1 MWGIR
6 PNSFIAHAQA
16 GVTSNRVLWKMKGL
30 LLAGG
35 HGTRLRPLTYTGNK
49 HMLPMAKKP
58 MLMYGIEHLRSAGIK
73 EIGIVLGPLQEGIR
87 EYFGDGS
94 KFNVR
99 ITYIEQP
106 DPKGIAHAVLI
117 SRKFLDADSFIVYL
131 GDNLLKESIPKLAK
145 EFDNS
150 SADVMVV
157 LTKVND
163 PNRFGVVKIEN
174 EKIVKVVEKPKQFL
188 SDLALT
194 GVYFFRPS
202 IFPAIETLKP
212 SWRNELEITE
222 AIQSI
227 LEGGGK
233 VTYRMV
239 SGWWKDTGRPE
250 DILEANQL
258 VLNDLRNSIRGK
270 IEEGVAVHG
279 NVEIAEGT
287 VVRRGASIRGPVA
300 IGEGSEIG
308 EDARVGPFTSIGG
321 RVKILGAEIENS
333 IVLDG
338 TIIDCKDR
346 IVDSIIGKNSK
357 IVSNLNNR
365 PRGRRFIV
373 GESTFVGL

>member
-1 MWGIR
+1 
-6 PNSFIAHAQA
+6 
-16 GVTSNRVLWKMKGL
+16 
-30 LLAGG
+30 
-35 HGTRLRPLTYTGNK
+35 
-49 HMLPMAKKP
+49 MLPIANKP
-58 MLMYGIEHLRSAGIK
+58 MLMYGFEHLRSAGIK

-87 EYFGDGS
+87 ESFGDGS
-94 KFNVR
+94 KLNVK

-117 SRKFLDADSFIVYL
+117 SRKFLDDDSFIVYL
-131 GDNLLKESIPKLAK
+131 GDNLLKESMPKLAK
-145 EFDNS
+145 EFHDS
-150 SADVMVV
+150 RADVMVV
-157 LTKVND
+157 VSKVKD
-163 PNRFGVVKIEN
+163 PSRFGVVEIEN
-174 EKIVKVVEKPKQFL
+174 DKIVKLVEKPKQFL

-194 GVYFFRPS
+194 GVYFFHPS

-222 AIQSI
+222 AIQTI
-227 LEGGGK
+227 LERGGK
-233 VTYRMV
+233 VTYHMV

-258 VLNDLRNSIRGK
+258 VLNELKTSIRGK

-279 NVEIAEGT
+279 NVEIAEGS
-287 VVRRGASIRGPVA
+287 VVHRGASIRGPVA
-300 IGEGSEIG
+300 IGETSEIG
-308 EDARVGPFTSIGG
+308 EDAHIGPFTSIGS

-338 TIIDCKDR
+338 TIIDCKER

-365 PRGRRFIV
+365 QTGRRFVV